1 MGAKNVT
8 LVPAR
13 ARVAGLIIKGKGD
26 TDLCGNKPEPEWR
39 IFYRF
44 EPCTRSDSIDAID
57 LFSLQRSGIIGDG
70 AGMLPVGPTGRQVE
84 PTTIL
89 RSEGSLQPAEVCNSV
104 TNDPTG
110 LVTVR
115 TAIEPTDS
123 PRRYIKYAATAP
135 ATIVPQNNALF
146 IMAPLRAHT

>member
-1 MGAKNVT
+1 MT

-44 EPCTRSDSIDAID
+44 EPCTLFGHTVWNRRDRSFQPSEEWDYRRRRRHATCW
-57 LFSLQRSGIIGDG
+57 
-70 AGMLPVGPTGRQVE
+70 PNGPPGRAHNHS
-84 PTTIL
+84 L

-146 IMAPLRAHT
+146 IMAPLRAHS